1 MGMTLIVETGANV
14 AGSNTYVSA
23 ADFITYAAARG
34 YVIDP
39 DEAEQWI
46 TLAMDYLETLQFI
59 GTKQTRD
66 QSLQWPRY
74 DVVIDSWYLNPN
86 TIPPELIKAENEI
99 AIQMSLGNDPI
110 QNREPDIKSEQV
122 GSIKVEYADG
132 ASSITLPIRITNFLA
147 KLVEGGVA
155 SFKVGRA

>member
-1 MGMTLIVETGANV
+1 MTLIIETGAGV
-14 AGSNTYVSA
+14 AGASTYVSA
-23 ADFITYAAARG
+23 VDFITYAAARG
-34 YVIDP
+34 YTINPVD
-39 DEAEQWI
+39 AEKWI
-46 TLAMDYLETLQFI
+46 ILAMDYLETLQFI
-59 GTKQTRD
+59 GVKQQRD

-74 DVVIDSWYLNPN
+74 DVVIDSWHRDPN

-147 KLVEGGVA
+147 KLVEGGGA